1 MMLTAASLVSGFWL
15 WKVRD
20 RLGMTFF
27 SVLLTAVLHTLYGVL
42 TVKVFA
48 LVEDGTFQ
56 WAGKMSLFG
65 GVFLMPVF
73 YFIMAKITKIRAGEV
88 FDIFTASLV
97 TTMFFARV
105 NCLASGCCL
114 GRMIPGMEPV
124 RWPTR
129 ELELIYYLAFLA
141 LVVPRIWKEES
152 RGTAY
157 PLYMLSYGVFRFIT
171 ECFRDNGTNQV
182 FHVAHIWAVVSF
194 VIGMSVYIETRNI
207 KNTNRRG

>member
-1 MMLTAASLVSGFWL
+1 MLTAASLVSGIWL
-15 WKVRD
+15 WKVRN

-114 GRMIPGMEPV
+114 GRMIPGMEPI

-141 LVVPRIWKEES
+141 LVVPKVWKEES
-152 RGTAY
+152 WGTAY

>member
-1 MMLTAASLVSGFWL
+1 MLTAASLVSGIWL
-15 WKVRD
+15 WKVRN

-73 YFIMAKITKIRAGEV
+73 YFIMAKITKKCVGEV
-88 FDIFTASLV
+88 FDIFTVCLV
-97 TTMFFARV
+97 STLFFARF
-105 NCLASGCCL
+105 NCLISGCCF
-114 GRMIPGMEPV
+114 GRMIPGMEPI

-129 ELELIYYLAFLA
+129 ELELIYYLVFLV
-141 LVVPRIWKEES
+141 LVIPKIWKKES
-152 RGTAY
+152 KGTAY
-157 PLYMLSYGVFRFIT
+157 PLYMISYGVFRFIT

-182 FHVAHIWAVVSF
+182 FHIAHIWAVISF